1 MVIISQWNFWR
12 PPWLLHGLQKHRWLR
27 WGEDDEDVYDDDAT
41 DDDDDDDDVYNDDET
56 YKVTWGGGDCK
67 LHSRWMSV
75 FERST
80 AQGYESIQVS
90 VFQ

>member
-1 MVIISQWNFWR
+1 MACRNTDGCDGVNTKDVEKD
-12 PPWLLHGLQKHRWLR
+12 GD
-27 WGEDDEDVYDDDAT
+27 EDGDHEDEDVP
-41 DDDDDDDDVYNDDET
+41 NDEMMKL

-90 VFQ
+90 VFKLR

>member
-1 MVIISQWNFWR
+1 MACRNTDGCDGVLPLS
-12 PPWLLHGLQKHRWLR
+12 LKDHDDVYGDD
-27 WGEDDEDVYDDDAT
+27 GEDDDDH
-41 DDDDDDDDVYNDDET
+41 DDVYNDDET

>member
-1 MVIISQWNFWR
+1 MACRNTDGCDGVLPRSWKD
-12 PPWLLHGLQKHRWLR
+12 H
-27 WGEDDEDVYDDDAT
+27 DDVYDDNDEG
-41 DDDDDDDDVYNDDET
+41 DGDVYNDDET